1 MLLWYSGCT
10 PSGANLEHWK
20 PIFPLLFFPLCDLH
34 CTWHSQCSRKLKEIY
49 CLYNFLSWLR
59 RTRSTSKCIAR
70 PCQRRQFYYIHV
82 HWKRA
87 NLISQKCFRPS
98 RCLQNEQTP
107 KFDTREIVTS
117 MKDEIITASGP
128 STERHGKKIF
138 LTSSEEE
145 VPISV
150 RLAGAPINEPKNVE
164 PMTHFLL
171 IIICWWEYSRSP
183 EIFNSIFGHSFAFY
197 ALSEWLLVFLS
208 LRFSNCFF
216 FCVRMFDV
224 TSTNTKT
231 VIYFPHNSIFIRRH
245 RYCHHLLF
253 LVYLNDTLS
262 VCRWQSVIFHEV
274 RK

>member
-1 MLLWYSGCT
+1 MFSDSSKPFISKVIVINDNQCYIVVFWLHAFGRGLGTLKTNLSSSIL
-10 PSGANLEHWK
+10 PSV
-20 PIFPLLFFPLCDLH
+20 CDLH

-49 CLYNFLSWLR
+49 CLYNFLSWLS

-82 HWKRA
+82 LWKRA

-216 FCVRMFDV
+216 FLRENVWCYID
-224 TSTNTKT
+224 K
-231 VIYFPHNSIFIRRH
+231 H
-245 RYCHHLLF
+245 
-253 LVYLNDTLS
+253 
-262 VCRWQSVIFHEV
+262 
-274 RK
+274 